1 MSEPETP
8 AGPSEAPQR
17 RRMICTCIQDPLEA
31 LPPELRPKNPA
42 PSGLREAI
50 CPACGLHYLTNRATD
65 VCIRC
70 EQKAPSAF

>member
-1 MSEPETP
+1 MSLPETIP
-8 AGPSEAPQR
+8 GSPEVPNSGR
-17 RRMICTCIQDPLEA
+17 LVCTCIQDPLEA

>member
-1 MSEPETP
+1 MSLPETHAESPEASPGGRP
-8 AGPSEAPQR
+8 A
-17 RRMICTCIQDPLEA
+17 CTCIQDPLEA
-31 LPPELRPKNPA
+31 LPPDLRPKNPT
-42 PSGLREAI
+42 PSSLREAT